1 MKLIRCL
8 VIALCLGVFAP
19 VQQAY
24 AGGEVTASVFPRN
37 LSAEELAKMVYEAAK
52 ADPANAALIFADA
65 VASRD
70 SWTRGELMLLS
81 DALLLAV
88 PSMSP
93 GDIPSLIGGSN
104 VKPEDVQSVV
114 EQLGRNEGTSPGYAI
129 EALPPDVPVYPVIP
143 TPDPVSGLR

>member
-1 MKLIRCL
+1 MKLIPCL
-8 VIALCLGVFAP
+8 VFVLCLGGLVP
-19 VQQAY
+19 MQHAY
-24 AGGEVTASVFPRN
+24 AGGEKTASVFPRN
-37 LSAEELAKMVYEAAK
+37 LSAEEIAKMVYEAAK
-52 ADPANAALIFADA
+52 KDPQNAALIFADA

-93 GDIPSLIGGSN
+93 GDIPSLVGSN

-114 EQLGRNEGTSPGYAI
+114 EQLERNDGASPGHVI

-143 TPDPVSGLR
+143 SPGPVSGLR

>member
-1 MKLIRCL
+1 MLRIL
-8 VIALCLGVFAP
+8 AVALCLGALMSMEAV
-19 VQQAY
+19 Y
-24 AGGEVTASVFPRN
+24 AGDAKTGSVFPRN
-37 LSAEELAKMVYEAAK
+37 LSTEELAKMVYEAAK
-52 ADPANAALIFADA
+52 ADPANAAVVFMDA
-65 VASRD
+65 IASRD

-93 GDIPSLIGGSN
+93 GDLPSLIVGTN

-114 EQLGRNEGTSPGYAI
+114 EQLGRNDGASPGHVN

>member
-1 MKLIRCL
+1 MKLIPCL
-8 VIALCLGVFAP
+8 VFVLCLGGLVP
-19 VQQAY
+19 MQYAY
-24 AGGEVTASVFPRN
+24 AGGEKTASVFPRN
-37 LSAEELAKMVYEAAK
+37 LSVEEIAKMVYEAAK
-52 ADPANAALIFADA
+52 KDPQNAALIFADA

-93 GDIPSLIGGSN
+93 GDIPSLVGSN

-114 EQLGRNEGTSPGYAI
+114 EQLERNDGASPGHVI

-143 TPDPVSGLR
+143 SPGPVSGLR